1 MDRALELMLGI
12 DLKTLLV
19 GGVRNFED
27 LEAVMDAGID
37 MVSMCRP
44 LISEPDLVTRLKN
57 GQEKSRSRETE
68 MRAY

>member
-12 DLKTLLV
+12 DLKTMLV